1 MRTILISLS
10 SEIDFVWWIGF
21 GDGGGGVCGWK
32 WQALIRILNLL
43 LIESDDINLIN
54 VFDELT

>member
-10 SEIDFVWWIGF
+10 SEIDLVG
-21 GDGGGGVCGWK
+21 GGGGVFGWK
-32 WQALIRILNLL
+32 WRGLIRILNLL
-43 LIESDDINLIN
+43 LIESDDINRIN